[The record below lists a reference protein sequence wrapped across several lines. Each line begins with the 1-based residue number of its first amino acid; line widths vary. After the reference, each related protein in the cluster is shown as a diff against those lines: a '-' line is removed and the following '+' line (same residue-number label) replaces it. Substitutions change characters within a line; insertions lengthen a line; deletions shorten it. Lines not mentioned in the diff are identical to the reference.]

1 MCSGAIGTAAWT
13 GVLLRDV
20 LDRCSN
26 LPLLGEEGSAIED
39 LCAQFVILRG
49 RDMHTKGRQRYES
62 SLPIAKVLDAR
73 YVGEATA
80 RTLFGVMASS
90 NDHPDGGCHGSTWKL
105 TALGTSVFFYIF
117 YIVIVSCT

>member
-1 MCSGAIGTAAWT
+1 LLCTCHAKWQFRMCSGAIGTAAWT

-39 LCAQFVILRG
+39 LCAQYVILRG

-62 SLPIAKVLDAR
+62 ALPIAKVLDPR
-73 YVGEATA
+73 CVGQPQ
-80 RTLFGVMASS
+80 RGPCPASWRVHVIIAVIS
-90 NDHPDGGCHGSTWKL
+90 NLAVLSMRHL
-105 TALGTSVFFYIF
+105 A
-117 YIVIVSCT
+117 

>member
-20 LDRCSN
+20 LDHCSN

-39 LCAQFVILRG
+39 LCAQYVILRG

-73 YVGEATA
+73 CVGQPQ
-80 RTLFGVMASS
+80 LGHF
-90 NDHPDGGCHGSTWKL
+90 L
-105 TALGTSVFFYIF
+105 ALWRVYMII
-117 YIVIVSCT
+117 IVGLPSD